1 MGKKIEHIKAIQM
14 SESGNVLDQI
24 EIDDPELIALFQ
36 KFSGGKDGTFAMGLS
51 DDGEILFH
59 ERLKD
64 HEIPEG
70 VARLFDDASSGRKLR
85 KKYDIAQIKPFR
97 KH

>member
-1 MGKKIEHIKAIQM
+1 MSQKIKQIQAIQM
-14 SESGNVLDQI
+14 SESGNVIDRI
-24 EIDDPELIALFQ
+24 EIDDPEIIALFI
-36 KFSGGKDGTFAMGLS
+36 KLSGGREGTFAMGLS
-51 DDGEILFH
+51 DDGEILYH

-64 HEIPEG
+64 REVPEG

-97 KH
+97 KK